1 MDRRLTALLVAASL
15 LAPAAVLARSYDPQL
30 GTFYD
35 PKTLQIDNAGFRNY
49 ASELGIAVSPKMLG
63 PAATLG
69 SLGWEFSLS
78 VGMSDI
84 AGDASYWHGAAEDPG
99 NLLITNQIRVRKGL
113 PYSLEIGGII
123 THLYQSG
130 MWGIGLE
137 LGWTLHE
144 GFEYFPDIGI
154 ITSVNTL
161 LGSDDLAMLEVGAG
175 FIISKSFSVAGL
187 FTLEP
192 YTGFDL
198 VYVNASSHLTSMYPV
213 DSVTGK
219 PLSTPSQF
227 AIGQQNLYNYRWVL
241 GLNMVASYVTAGFEA
256 TTNLTGSGGKPW
268 TYAFKLGVTF

>member
-1 MDRRLTALLVAASL
+1 MDRRLTAVLVAAFL
-15 LAPAAVLARSYDPQL
+15 LAPAAVQAR
-30 GTFYD
+30 GYD
-35 PKTLQIDNAGFRNY
+35 PKLGSFYDAKSGQVDTASFRNY

-69 SLGWEFSLS
+69 SLGWEISLA

-84 AGDASYWHGAAEDPG
+84 NGDASYWQGAADDPG

-113 PYSLEIGGII
+113 PYSLEVGGII

-144 GFEYFPDIGI
+144 GFQYFPDIGVI
-154 ITSVNTL
+154 ASVNTL

-175 FIISKSFSVAGL
+175 FIISKSFSIAGL

-192 YTGFDL
+192 YTGFDM
-198 VYVNASSHLTSMYPV
+198 VYVNASTHLTSMYPL
-213 DSVTGK
+213 DATGK
-219 PLSTPSQF
+219 PIATPSQF